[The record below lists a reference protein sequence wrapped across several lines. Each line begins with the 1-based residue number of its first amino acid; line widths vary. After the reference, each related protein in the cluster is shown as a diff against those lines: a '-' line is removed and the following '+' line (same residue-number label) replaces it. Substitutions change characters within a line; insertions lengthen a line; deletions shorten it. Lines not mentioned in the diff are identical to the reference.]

1 MSQHTE
7 SSFPNGNGR
16 DGEFRMGV
24 FSTGDLLALAAVVF
38 AAGASWFQI
47 SAIGKM
53 QDRTDT
59 RLQAL
64 EQLIP
69 SNYVQRPEYRE
80 DLRELKAALQRI
92 ETKLDG
98 KADRP

>member
-1 MSQHTE
+1 MHSAEKKET
-7 SSFPNGNGR
+7 
-16 DGEFRMGV
+16 EFRLGV
-24 FSTGDLLALAAVVF
+24 FSTGDLLALATVVF
-38 AAGASWFQI
+38 FTGASWFQI
-47 SAIGKM
+47 NAIGKM
-53 QDRTDT
+53 QDRTET
-59 RLQAL
+59 RLQTL